1 MSYEKQIDG
10 RTKRALDTAIAKRQ
24 VSQDS
29 YRAVME
35 GRITLQEAKDLGREN
50 SPFGKRGARLVALDD
65 WGDDSHEGELL
76 RYLKG
81 WVSKGERL
89 KTAERTRRGRLRKAR
104 EGKVV
109 GDGKPNYGFRLNEAR
124 DGYEVDEGEACLVRR
139 VFAMLASGSA
149 VNEVVRALR
158 REGFPSPS
166 GGPASS
172 WSHSQIRNVVFS
184 EVYMPHDREEPEAL
198 CEEGLVARG
207 VLAGLD
213 PGARYGV
220 WWFNTRRHARERT
233 RERRADG
240 SYKEAVRREA
250 KDRREWLAV
259 PVPDA
264 GVPAADVRRARE
276 RLAGRSRPSRAAG
289 RFWELAGGGVL
300 RCGEC
305 GGGMRA
311 RSVRRPKTGK
321 TDFYYTCNAAFR
333 RDGRCAHA
341 TVYPAGAVE
350 REVVVLVDD
359 LLSDP
364 ERVTRELDEA
374 IAREELNH
382 RDPGGAAEFWAIRPG
397 ELARARAKNQ
407 EMFRADAMT
416 LGELR
421 AETARLDGEREAAE
435 EELAR
440 ARDAG
445 GRLAGLRAHREAVI
459 GMLGAGL
466 ALGLMWFPPRLRRQA
481 YEALGLRAM
490 VHPGGPLGPGH
501 GPNVTAEGWLDAGA
515 WRYTRGARRVRAET
529 CGGRGAAARG
539 GAGGPRGG
547 LRGYGPGPRGQLDRA
562 ARVGPRGARRPLG
575 AGAPAGR
582 RRRPQSVPPGTVRQG
597 ELPRFAHV

>member
-1 MSYEKQIDG
+1 MTE
-10 RTKRALDTAIAKRQ
+10 RVALYVWVSTEEQARGFSLRQ
-24 VSQDS
+24 QQEALREHARREGWKVVEEVEDAGYSGAYLERPGLDRVRDLVEAGGADVALAQD
-29 YRAVME
+29 AD
-35 GRITLQEAKDLGREN
+35 RITRDPGHRAFLDEE
-50 SPFGKRGARLVALDD
+50 FEKRGARLVALDD

-158 REGFPSPS
+158 REGFPSTS

-184 EVYMPHDREEPEAL
+184 EVYRPHDREELEAL

-207 VLAGLD
+207 VLADLD

-305 GGGMRA
+305 GGGLRA

-382 RDPGGAAEFWAIRPG
+382 RDPGGAAEFWAS
-397 ELARARAKNQ
+397 
-407 EMFRADAMT
+407 
-416 LGELR
+416 
-421 AETARLDGEREAAE
+421 
-435 EELAR
+435 
-440 ARDAG
+440 
-445 GRLAGLRAHREAVI
+445 RLAS
-459 GMLGAGL
+459 
-466 ALGLMWFPPRLRRQA
+466 
-481 YEALGLRAM
+481 
-490 VHPGGPLGPGH
+490 
-501 GPNVTAEGWLDAGA
+501 
-515 WRYTRGARRVRAET
+515 WR
-529 CGGRGAAARG
+529 GRG
-539 GAGGPRGG
+539 PRT
-547 LRGYGPGPRGQLDRA
+547 
-562 ARVGPRGARRPLG
+562 RRCS
-575 AGAPAGR
+575 GR
-582 RRRPQSVPPGTVRQG
+582 TP
-597 ELPRFAHV
+597 